1 MNQLT
6 KTTSDNLDFRL
17 LVAQLDAHLAGIYGE
32 EQDFYTQHNKVDV
45 IKHVVV
51 VYREGNPVGCGGI
64 KAFSDSEIEIK
75 RMFVLPEQR
84 GQGIASDILIALE
97 QWAKELGYT
106 ETILE
111 TLKVKESVIAM
122 YARNGY
128 ALMPNYGQY
137 IGVDSSVCM
146 RKKI

>member
-1 MNQLT
+1 MNQLI
-6 KTTSDNLDFRL
+6 KTTSDNPDFHF

-32 EQDFYTQHNKVDV
+32 EQAFFTQHNKVDA

-51 VYREGNPVGCGGI
+51 VYRDGKPVGCGGI
-64 KAFSDSEIEIK
+64 KAYSSSEMEIK
-75 RMFVLPEQR
+75 RMFVQPEQR
-84 GQGIASDILIALE
+84 GQGIASEILTVLE
-97 QWAKELGYT
+97 NWAKEMGFT

-111 TLKVKESVIAM
+111 TLVVKESVIAM

-128 ALMPNYGQY
+128 VLVPNYGQY

-146 RKKI
+146 RKSL

>member
-1 MNQLT
+1 MNQLI

-32 EQDFYTQHNKVDV
+32 EVAFFTEYNKVDA

-51 VYREGNPVGCGGI
+51 VYREGKPVGCGGI
-64 KAFSDSEIEIK
+64 KAYSDSEMEIK
-75 RMFVLPEQR
+75 RMFVQPKQR
-84 GQGIASDILIALE
+84 GQGIASDILTVLE
-97 QWAKELGYT
+97 SWAKELGYS

-111 TLKVKESVIAM
+111 TLVVKESVIAM

-128 ALMPNYGQY
+128 ALVPNYGQY

-146 RKKI
+146 RKAI

>member
-1 MNQLT
+1 MNQLI
-6 KTTSDNLDFRL
+6 KTTSENLDFHF

-32 EQDFYTQHNKVDV
+32 EQAFFTQHNKVDA

-51 VYREGNPVGCGGI
+51 VYRDGKPVGCGGI
-64 KAFSDSEIEIK
+64 KVYSDFEIEIK
-75 RMFVLPEQR
+75 RMFVQPDQR
-84 GQGIASDILIALE
+84 GNGIASEILTVLE
-97 QWAKELGYT
+97 NWAKELGYS

-122 YARNGY
+122 YAKNGY
-128 ALMPNYGQY
+128 ALVPNYGQY

-146 RKKI
+146 RKAI